1 LHVLI
6 RRLLAPLLPLVH
18 GHFGGS
24 HSGRGRLHR
33 ILRELLLD
41 LTLHLLR
48 VEEALEEAVAHL
60 KTHLEKLL
68 LLLEPLPLRL
78 DLLVKLSELRFHL
91 LVVSGE
97 RLAF

>member
-1 LHVLI
+1 ML
-6 RRLLAPLLPLVH
+6 RRLLTPLLRLVH
-18 GHFGGS
+18 GCFLGS
-24 HSGRGRLHR
+24 PSCRGRLCR
-33 ILRELLLD
+33 VLRELLLD

-78 DLLVKLSELRFHL
+78 DLVVKLSELLFDL
-91 LVVSGE
+91 LVVSRE